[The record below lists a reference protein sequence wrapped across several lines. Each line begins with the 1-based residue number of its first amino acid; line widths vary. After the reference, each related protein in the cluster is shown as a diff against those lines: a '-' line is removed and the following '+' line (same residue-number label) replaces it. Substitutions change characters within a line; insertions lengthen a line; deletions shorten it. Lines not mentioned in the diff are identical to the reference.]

1 MHIVNSTMEDIEL
14 IFYLYEEGTLYQ
26 KLVAGQHWLGFERSF
41 VEKEIEEK
49 RQWKI
54 IENNQVA
61 CIFAITFNDP
71 LIWKEKDKEPSVYIH
86 RIATDPLFRGN
97 GYVKHIVAWAKEYA
111 QSNGRRFI
119 RMDTWSSN
127 EKLNNYYIRCGFTYL
142 GTTWPEVNGHLPLH
156 YGKEAASLFEI
167 AV

>member
-1 MHIVNSTMEDIEL
+1 MHILNSTMKDLEL

-26 KLVAGQHWLGFERSF
+26 KLIAGQHWKGFERSF
-41 VEKEIEEK
+41 IEKEIEEK

-61 CIFAITFNDP
+61 CIFATTFNDP

-97 GYVKHIVAWAKEYA
+97 GYVKHIIAWAKEFA
-111 QSNGRRFI
+111 KSNGRRFI

-127 EKLNNYYIRCGFTYL
+127 EKLNNYYIRCGFTHL
-142 GTTWPEVNGHLPLH
+142 GTAWPEVNGHLPLH

-167 AV
+167 TV